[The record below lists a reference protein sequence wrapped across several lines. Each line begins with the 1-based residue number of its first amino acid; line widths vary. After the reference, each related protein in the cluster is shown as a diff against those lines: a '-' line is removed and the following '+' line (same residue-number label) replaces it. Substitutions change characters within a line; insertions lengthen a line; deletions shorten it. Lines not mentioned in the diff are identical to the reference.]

1 MSRGAN
7 PAVPARARRSKRSS
21 IALDAILILAALA
34 ISIAAVMGKPDVGQH
49 APTLDVIPRSGDVQ
63 IHNSREGLPII
74 SVANLKPGATASGQV
89 TLTNTGTARGF
100 FYLAPLNLV
109 SNPGPGGAT
118 LAENLLVR
126 VKLTKGAT
134 TSSKYYGSLS
144 GMGTVTA
151 GRFSPGESGTYTFE
165 VQAKNTG
172 IPPPPTLSRPVRGDN
187 KYQGTTASVDFG
199 WSTSPG

>member
-1 MSRGAN
+1 MSYGAN
-7 PAVPARARRSKRSS
+7 QAFPARARRSKRSS
-21 IALDAILILAALA
+21 IALNAILLLAALA
-34 ISIAAVMGKPDVGQH
+34 IAAAALMGKPNAGGH
-49 APTLDVIPRSGDVQ
+49 EPTLDVINRSGDAQ

-74 SVANLKPGATASGQV
+74 SVANLKPGETASGQV
-89 TLTNTGTARGF
+89 TLSNTGTARGY

-165 VQAKNTG
+165 VQARNTG
-172 IPPPPTLSRPVRGDN
+172 MPAPPTLSRPVRGDN
-187 KYQGTTASVDFG
+187 KYQGATASVDFG
-199 WSTSPG
+199 WATSPG

>member
-7 PAVPARARRSKRSS
+7 PALPTRTRRSKRSS
-21 IALDAILILAALA
+21 IALNAILILAALA
-34 ISIAAVMGKPDVGQH
+34 ISVAALMGEPDAGGQ
-49 APTLDVIPRSGDVQ
+49 APTLDAINRSGEVQ
-63 IHNSREGLPII
+63 IQNSREGLPIV
-74 SVANLKPGATASGQV
+74 SVANLKPGDTASGQV
-89 TLTNTGTARGF
+89 TLTNTGTARGY

-109 SNPGPGGAT
+109 SDPGPGGST

-126 VKLTKGAT
+126 VKLTKGT
-134 TSSKYYGSLS
+134 TSTKYSGLLS
-144 GMGTVTA
+144 RMGTVTA

-165 VQAKNTG
+165 VQAKDTG
-172 IPPPPTLSRPVRGDN
+172 IPAPPTLSRPVRGDN